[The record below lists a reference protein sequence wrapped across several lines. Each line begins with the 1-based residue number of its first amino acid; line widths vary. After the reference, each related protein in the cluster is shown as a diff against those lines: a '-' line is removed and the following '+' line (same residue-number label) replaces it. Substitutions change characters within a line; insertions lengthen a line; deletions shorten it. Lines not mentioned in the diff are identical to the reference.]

1 MMDGEKWFSKD
12 GWDND
17 DFENGLGEP
26 DFTEYIGLGAL
37 EEESCW
43 GGWMI
48 SRCIKI
54 WMQVAC
60 ATA

>member
-48 SRCIKI
+48 SRCIQI
-54 WMQVAC
+54 
-60 ATA
+60 